1 MCCIVYPCSLF
12 VIAKMC
18 QKKSKVLFYPH
29 SKEKRKN
36 LEKLSTTSRFFLLF
50 NINVCIFIQIHLM
63 LLLIYTN
70 CCTFKFLD
78 RIQIHL
84 MLLLIKFH
92 HVIFGTK
99 KDSNTSYV
107 IINHVAVSE
116 PTISRINSNT
126 SYVIINHIFFYWKH
140 RSICYS
146 NTSYVII
153 NPFKN

>member
-63 LLLIYTN
+63 LLLIVEKWRAKN
-70 CCTFKFLD
+70 VKCF
-78 RIQIHL
+78 IQIHL
-84 MLLLIKFH
+84 MLLLIL
-92 HVIFGTK
+92 
-99 KDSNTSYV
+99 DAD
-107 IINHVAVSE
+107 IISWY
-116 PTISRINSNT
+116 SSQNSNT
-126 SYVIINHIFFYWKH
+126 SYVIINLSGHFWTFYNFK
-140 RSICYS
+140 YS

-153 NPFKN
+153 NLGFWLFLVLKKVFKYILCYY